1 MPYIGAYPLGTPVA
15 NAVTVGSIASGA
27 VTSTAIAANA
37 ITTGLIANGAV
48 SAEDIASSA
57 VTADKIYPNAVT
69 SAKLDT
75 GAVTSAKLDTGAV
88 TSDKLDSNLTLAGAV
103 TYLGGAIEK
112 TVVNVS
118 NVVPTITFDP
128 FSQAVVYYAANSN
141 TNTTVTVNFTGL
153 SNLTTGNVLSATVIL
168 TNNATFNAYINAV
181 QIDGSAASGA
191 GTGATVLVNGSI
203 TGNTLRWFS
212 SSPTNGSA
220 NVELYSFNILKA
232 AASSYLVLG
241 SKSNFV

>member
-57 VTADKIYPNAVT
+57 VTADKIYPN
-69 SAKLDT
+69 
-75 GAVTSAKLDTGAV
+75 AVTSAKLDTGAV

>member
-15 NAVTVGSIASGA
+15 NTVTEGSIASGA

-37 ITTGLIANGAV
+37 ITTGLIANGTI
-48 SAEDIASSA
+48 SADDIASNAITADKISSSA
-57 VTADKIYPNAVT
+57 VTSDKLN
-69 SAKLDT
+69 T
-75 GAVTSAKLDTGAV
+75 GAVTSA
-88 TSDKLDSNLTLAGAV
+88 KLDSNLTLAGAV

-203 TGNTLRWFS
+203 TGNTLRWLS
-212 SSPTNGSA
+212 SVPTSGSA